1 MAFGGHK
8 TKYVKVHHIRQMT
21 TTWFHT
27 REIHFFQNELF
38 SSCCLSN
45 YWQIDRHT
53 QYLIIA
59 NLTYTMPLILSHL
72 VTVILTNTPQP
83 SSFKIW
89 TTRDAAPILHKVFV
103 AVSTLLVVANVC
115 SLGIKDSERGRHA
128 FDLFMRNIHLFYI
141 LLYMQL
147 LNEMHVLLCNILSWP
162 RWTWYIINKPLNS
175 WDNDLERLWN
185 SIY

>member
-89 TTRDAAPILHKVFV
+89 TTRDAAPILHKVFI

-115 SLGIKDSERGRHA
+115 SLGIKDSERGRH
-128 FDLFMRNIHLFYI
+128 MHLIF
-141 LLYMQL
+141 
-147 LNEMHVLLCNILSWP
+147 SWEIFTCFTFCCTCSCWIKCMYCCATSYHDQGGP
-162 RWTWYIINKPLNS
+162 GIS
-175 WDNDLERLWN
+175 
-185 SIY
+185 